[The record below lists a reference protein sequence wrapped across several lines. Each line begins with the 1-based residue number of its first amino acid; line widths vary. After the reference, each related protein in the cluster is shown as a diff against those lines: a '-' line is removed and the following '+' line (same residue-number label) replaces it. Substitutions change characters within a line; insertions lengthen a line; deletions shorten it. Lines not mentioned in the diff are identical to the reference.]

1 MADIS
6 LAGTWAYRSYQNIPE
21 QKVFGGGIFAFTA
34 PSPDKVQGTLDMGND
49 QVLDL
54 DGTVTAAS
62 GDAPLTVHIIGN
74 GRDGTKTKGWEYD
87 YHGFLGFKWPNG
99 VDQVPSLVGT
109 IVRAKPHDGGAA
121 RRHRVIHRRQVD
133 LTGAL

>member
-6 LAGTWAYRSYQNIPE
+6 LAGTWAYRSYQNIKE
-21 QKVFGGGIFAFTA
+21 QKVFGAGIFAFMT
-34 PSPDKVQGTLDMGND
+34 PTPDKVRGTLDMGND
-49 QVLDL
+49 LVLDL

-62 GDAPLTVHIIGN
+62 GNAPLTVHIIGN
-74 GRDGTKTKGWEYD
+74 GRPKTDTDGWEYD
-87 YHGFLGFKWPNG
+87 YHGVLGYTWPNG

-121 RRHRVIHRRQVD
+121 GVTASFIAVK
-133 LTGAL
+133 LT